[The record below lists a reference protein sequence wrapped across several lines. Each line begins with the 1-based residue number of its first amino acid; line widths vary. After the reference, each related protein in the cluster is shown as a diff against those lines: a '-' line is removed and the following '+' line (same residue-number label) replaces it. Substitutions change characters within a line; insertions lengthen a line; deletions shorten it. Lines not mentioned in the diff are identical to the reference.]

1 MMMPGINA
9 NKTNIS
15 DRYQNDFNLV
25 TQHLRHLKQVI
36 RPSKI
41 EKMFYGFLRA
51 QERQVSFGAHLIRGC
66 NNP

>member
-25 TQHLRHLKQVI
+25 TQHLRHVKQVV

-41 EKMFYGFLRA
+41 
-51 QERQVSFGAHLIRGC
+51 
-66 NNP
+66 